1 MFHRRPNDVVH
12 PFGLQDPRENDEVVP
27 SDVEDEPSRVAGSE
41 VEDGEGEDLMDN
53 LEA

>member
-1 MFHRRPNDVVH
+1 MHSIAHLNSIR
-12 PFGLQDPRENDEVVP
+12 LQDPRENEEAVQ